1 MMKTPLISVSLYSIF
16 SKFAAKLHQK
26 IHFLDILSFF
36 YLFIS
41 KKCRNFAVVIELD
54 RHIEILLLS
63 NDCVIVPRLGGF
75 MAHAIEARYDDRDQ
89 LFLPPLRTLGFNP
102 QLLINDSLLVQS
114 YIEAYDISYPEALQ
128 RIEDEVEELKQHLQ
142 NEGTYELNDIGT
154 LSLND
159 DGHYVFSPCESG
171 ILTPT
176 LYGLSSVEM
185 KRLAASRQ
193 TQADSETGNTSADA
207 RIVAID
213 SAKAEPAQ
221 TVAEAEQ
228 PLEETYEEAYEEE
241 EAEADVIHIKYTW
254 VRNAVAVAAIL
265 LAVFILAL
273 PTGKTDMMTRTIS
286 NINNGLLFGMMSE
299 DTNMSK
305 IHISRNGHSI
315 SKSEEII
322 SRSEERGAR
331 NESTQKADNAA
342 KSMADSTS
350 TTNLNPQSTIPAP
363 QKTFCIVLATQV
375 SKRNADAFIER
386 LQKQGLG
393 QAEIFVRKNI
403 TRVIYGHYP
412 SEEAAHDDLRR
423 FHRNSE
429 TAEAWVMPL

>member
-1 MMKTPLISVSLYSIF
+1 M
-16 SKFAAKLHQK
+16 
-26 IHFLDILSFF
+26 
-36 YLFIS
+36 
-41 KKCRNFAVVIELD
+41 
-54 RHIEILLLS
+54 S

-193 TQADSETGNTSADA
+193 PQADSETGNTSADT
-207 RIVAID
+207 RSVAID

-322 SRSEERGAR
+322 SRSEERGAK
-331 NESTQKADNAA
+331 NESTQKADDAA
-342 KSMADSTS
+342 KSLADSAS
-350 TTNLNPQSTIPAP
+350 TTNPNPQSTIPAP

-403 TRVIYGHYP
+403 TRVIYGRYP

>member
-1 MMKTPLISVSLYSIF
+1 MKTPLISVSLYSIF

-41 KKCRNFAVVIELD
+41 KNCRNFAVVIELD

-193 TQADSETGNTSADA
+193 PQADSETGNTSADA
-207 RIVAID
+207 RTVAID

-228 PLEETYEEAYEEE
+228 PLEETYKETYEEE

-342 KSMADSTS
+342 KSMADSAS
-350 TTNLNPQSTIPAP
+350 TTNPNPQSTIPAP